1 MIKSLDDLPAFF
13 RFTIKYAKV
22 IIFVFLCIAYLLMF
36 RFMRY
41 QAKDVNGGNVTT
53 TDYEILKLVDIVEYV
68 PPPKPVAKP
77 EPKVE
82 EKVVQVED
90 QPAAAENIIEV
101 EEKVEEIQSQSTE
114 DVPEDASHNVGGH
127 VTGEIEYFPQNKISK
142 VPQLP
147 AKEILSR
154 IVYPA
159 MAHRQGIEGVV
170 YLELYIDA
178 EGNIRK
184 IVVLK
189 DPGHGFAEAAVAAME
204 GIKCVP
210 AQANGKNV
218 PVRFRYPVKFKL
230 N

>member
-1 MIKSLDDLPAFF
+1 MIKSLNDLPAFF

-22 IIFVFLCIAYLLMF
+22 IIFMLLCVVYLLMF
-36 RFMRY
+36 RFMKY
-41 QAKDVNGGNVTT
+41 QSRDTDGGTITT

-82 EKVVQVED
+82 ENVVQVED

-101 EEKVEEIQSQSTE
+101 EEKVEEIQSESPV
-114 DVPEDASHNVGGH
+114 DAPENASHNVGGH
-127 VTGEIEYFPQNKISK
+127 VTGDIDYFPQNKISK

-147 AKEILSR
+147 AKEILSK
-154 IVYPA
+154 IVYPQ

-189 DPGHGFAEAAVAAME
+189 DPGYGFAEAAVAAME
-204 GIKCVP
+204 GIKCIP
-210 AQANGKNV
+210 AQANGVNV